1 MNNKVISDFQKML
14 DVNIPIIYIH
24 NHDFVRVDEMI
35 TGAVDKNVRIEEWN
49 SAVAT
54 VNFKNKEPIMRQSL
68 EDFLRSTYVPEG
80 SYTKE
85 RIVVLKEIQ
94 DLIDQPS
101 VKTLLLM
108 IAQRRLYDNGFET
121 KDGIVYGP
129 YSTTLVIVSS
139 VDHVPEELIP
149 YVSYL
154 EPYYPDDNE
163 INQLINAHRD
173 VNNDEG
179 FEERDRKALLQSLK
193 GLTAFEIDRTLDMA
207 MSENGNLRASDTKMI
222 LQQKKQMVKK
232 SGLLEFIESTEKI
245 EDIGGLDHLKK
256 YLKAKSKVM
265 KEIVK
270 AQDFAVRVPK
280 GIFIV
285 GMPGCGKSLCAKATA
300 ALFNA
305 PLLKMDMGSMMGKYV
320 GESEGRLRNA
330 IKLAEAAAP
339 CILWID
345 EIEKAFNGV
354 GSESSEV
361 ITRMFGYFLS
371 WLQEKTSN
379 VYVVATANN
388 AENLP
393 PELKRKGRFDE
404 IFCVN
409 LPTDDERKAIF
420 EVHLNKKKYK
430 AKSDII
436 IPDKEELSELN
447 SCTEGFNGADI
458 ESVVDETLENL
469 FIEFLD
475 NNSDSIKIT
484 IDKLKK
490 QAEKTI
496 SISASCQKQIKK
508 MKDIFDESSFIDAQS
523 GKQTLKKK

>member
-1 MNNKVISDFQKML
+1 MNDKVISDFRKML

-35 TGAVDKNVRIEEWN
+35 ADAVGKNVRIEEWN

-68 EDFLRSTYVPEG
+68 EDFLRSTYVPDG

-94 DLIDQPS
+94 DLIDQPT
-101 VKTLLLM
+101 VKTLLMM
-108 IAQRRLYDNGFET
+108 IAQRRLYDHGFET

-149 YVSYL
+149 YISYL

-173 VNNDEG
+173 VNHDEG
-179 FEERDRKALLQSLK
+179 FKEQDRKELLQSLK

-256 YLKAKSKVM
+256 YLEAKSTVM

-300 ALFNA
+300 ALFKA

-320 GESEGRLRNA
+320 GESEGRLRSA

-345 EIEKAFNGV
+345 EIEKAFTGV

-409 LPTDDERKAIF
+409 LPTDAEREAIF
-420 EVHLNKKKYK
+420 KVHLEKKKNK
-430 AKSDII
+430 ARSEII
-436 IPDKEELSELN
+436 IPNENNLSDLN
-447 SCTEGFNGADI
+447 SCTKGFNGADI
-458 ESVVDETLENL
+458 ESVVDETLESL
-469 FIEFLD
+469 FIKLLEGKGD
-475 NNSDSIKIT
+475 AINIT
-484 IDKLKK
+484 IEDLKK

>member
-1 MNNKVISDFQKML
+1 MSKEIQNFRNLL
-14 DVNIPIIYIH
+14 DVNIPIIFIH

-35 TGAVDKNVRIEEWN
+35 TDAVDKTVTIREWN
-49 SAVAT
+49 SAVGT
-54 VNFKNKEPIMRQSL
+54 VDFYTKNTIMRQSL
-68 EDFLRSTYVPEG
+68 EAFLEEMYAPDTFYYKS
-80 SYTKE
+80 
-85 RIVVLKEIQ
+85 RIVILKEIQ
-94 DLIDQPS
+94 DLIDQQQI
-101 VKTLLLM
+101 KTLLMM
-108 IAQRRLYDNGFET
+108 IAQRRLYDHDVVVVGDKE
-121 KDGIVYGP
+121 IP
-129 YSTTLVIVSS
+129 AYSTTVVIVSS
-139 VDHVPEELIP
+139 VDHIPEELIP

-154 EPYYPDDNE
+154 EQTYPNESE
-163 INQLINAHRD
+163 INQLITEHIN
-173 VNNDEG
+173 VNEDKG
-179 FEERDRKALLQSLK
+179 FKEKDRKTLLQSLK
-193 GLTAFEIDRTLDMA
+193 GLTSFEIDRTLDMA
-207 MSENGNLRASDTKMI
+207 MSENGTLRAEDTKMI
-222 LQQKKQMVKK
+222 LSQKKQMVKK
-232 SGLLEFIESTEKI
+232 SGLLEFIEAPDTIDS
-245 EDIGGLDHLKK
+245 IGGLDHLKK
-256 YLKAKSKVM
+256 YLKQKAKVM
-265 KEIVK
+265 KEVVR
-270 AQDFAVRVPK
+270 AQEYALRVPK

-300 ALFNA
+300 SLFNA

-345 EIEKAFNGV
+345 EIEKAFTGV

-420 EVHLNKKKYK
+420 KVHLEKKKNK
-430 AKSDII
+430 AKSEII
-436 IPDKEELSELN
+436 IPNENNLSELN
-447 SCTEGFNGADI
+447 SCTKGFNGADI
-458 ESVVDETLENL
+458 ESVVDETLESM
-469 FIEFLD
+469 FIKLLD
-475 NNSDSIKIT
+475 GKGDAINIT
-484 IDKLKK
+484 IEDLKK

-508 MKDIFDESSFIDAQS
+508 MKDVFDESSFIDAQT